1 MEVEGPEFFNATS
14 YYHALTYL
22 LKKSTQKGPR
32 KVTKGKSSNAD
43 DDMPNLTPSQFE
55 ELFES
60 AGDNVSEGYER
71 APIAAEQDV
80 DPFYAD
86 DPD

>member
-1 MEVEGPEFFNATS
+1 
-14 YYHALTYL
+14 
-22 LKKSTQKGPR
+22 
-32 KVTKGKSSNAD
+32 
-43 DDMPNLTPSQFE
+43 MPNLTPYQFE

-60 AGDNVSEGYER
+60 AGDNVREGYER